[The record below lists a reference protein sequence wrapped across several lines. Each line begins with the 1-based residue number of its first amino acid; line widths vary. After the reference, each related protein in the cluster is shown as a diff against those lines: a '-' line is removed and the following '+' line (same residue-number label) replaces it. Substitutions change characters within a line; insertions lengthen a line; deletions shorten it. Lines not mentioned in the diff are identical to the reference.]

1 MPQDPETQP
10 TAPVANTAH
19 LTTQTTLT
27 PAINAWKIFLD
38 DQGNSPHTLKAFLG
52 DVRLFA
58 KYLPPDHTLGKVT
71 TNEINLFLEWL
82 QNGREVPCSPKTLAR
97 RITSIK
103 AFFRWLNK
111 GGILLI
117 DPAEKVVQRSVLSP
131 LPEVLSP
138 AEVQIAL
145 EAADR
150 IRYAAKPDARHVG
163 DARHTGDA
171 RHAALFQ
178 LLLYTGIKKNECL
191 NLTPNHVDFL
201 APEGPILFVRYA
213 SPAHRYKE
221 RKIAFPTD
229 WQIVYQEYLSQYP
242 TTDRLFPWS
251 MRRLEYLLED
261 ISNESGL
268 GKHISFAMCR
278 WTCALLDLRAGMEPD
293 KIRQKLGISKIQWR
307 EIYNKLSQLDAQTPR
322 REAITPEEND

>member
-1 MPQDPETQP
+1 MPQDVETQP
-10 TAPVANTAH
+10 PNPNPAASTAH
-19 LTTQTTLT
+19 LTSHTTLI

-52 DVRLFA
+52 DVRLLA
-58 KYLPPDHTLGKVT
+58 KYLPPDHTLGKVST
-71 TNEINLFLEWL
+71 HEINLFLEWM
-82 QNGREVPCSPKTLAR
+82 QNGRGVPCSPKTLAR
-97 RITSIK
+97 RITSVK
-103 AFFRWLNK
+103 AFFRWLHK

-138 AEVQIAL
+138 AELDRAL
-145 EAADR
+145 QAADR
-150 IRYAAKPDARHVG
+150 IRQREKPD
-163 DARHTGDA
+163 T

-178 LLLYTGIKKNECL
+178 FLVYTGIKKNECL
-191 NLTPNHVDFL
+191 NLTPNHIDFL
-201 APEGPILFVRYA
+201 APEGPLLFVRYA

-221 RKIAFPTD
+221 RKIAFPTA
-229 WQIVYQEYLSQYP
+229 WQTVYQEYITQYP

-261 ISNESGL
+261 ITNEAGL
-268 GKHISFAMCR
+268 TKHISFAMCR

-307 EIYNKLSQLDAQTPR
+307 EIYNKLSQLDEQTPR
-322 REAITPEEND
+322 E